1 MVAVP
6 KVCVCVKHSYDV
18 SEIKVDP
25 STRAPVLVGVK
36 KKTSDFDKNAIEEAV
51 RLKEKLGWTV
61 TAITYGPDDAK
72 SALREALAMGVDE
85 AVLVTDPG
93 YEQSDTMVTSRFL
106 AEAIKKEG
114 PFDLILLGEVSID
127 GYTYQ
132 VGPRLAELLGLPQ
145 ITHVRR
151 LEVKEGEV
159 VAERDLEEGYEVV
172 SAKLPAVVTVTK
184 EINEPRYPKLMDIMK
199 ASKKPIKTLT
209 AADLGIPDDKK
220 GAAGSG
226 MEVLKAVAPEMKRKE
241 HVIKG
246 KEPPEAVAELLDLL
260 AKEGVVR

>member
-1 MVAVP
+1 MP
-6 KVCVCVKHSYDV
+6 KACVCVKHSIDV
-18 SEIKVDP
+18 SEIRVDP
-25 STRAPVLVGVK
+25 STRAPILVGVK
-36 KKTSDFDKNAIEEAV
+36 RKTSDFDKNAIEEAV
-51 RLKEKLGWTV
+51 RLKERMGWSV
-61 TAITYGPDDAK
+61 TAITYGPEDAK

-93 YEQSDTMVTSRFL
+93 YEQSDTLVTSLFL
-106 AEAIKKEG
+106 AEAIKRLG

-145 ITHVRR
+145 VTHVRR
-151 LEVKEGEV
+151 LEVKGDEI

-172 SAKLPAVVTVTK
+172 SVRMPALVTVTK

-199 ASKKPIKTLT
+199 ASKKPIRTLT
-209 AADLGIPDDKK
+209 AADLGIPEDRR
-220 GAAGSG
+220 GATGSG
-226 MEVLKAVAPEMKRKE
+226 MEVLKAVAPEMKRRE
-241 HVIKG
+241 HIIKG
-246 KEPPEAVAELLDLL
+246 KEPAEAVAELVELL